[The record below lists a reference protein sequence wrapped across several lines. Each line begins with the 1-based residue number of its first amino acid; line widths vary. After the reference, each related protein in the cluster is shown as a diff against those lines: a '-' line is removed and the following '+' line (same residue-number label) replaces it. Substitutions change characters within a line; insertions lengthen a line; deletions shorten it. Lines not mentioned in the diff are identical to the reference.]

1 MLDEQTRQLYCPGM
15 PSLRKERKST
25 SDIARQRSAFSD
37 LAAGLV
43 VLVVSEMTLLA
54 LDPDASASPFHLAW
68 VLSPL
73 LGIGLLVWAQARI
86 LGRCDE
92 RERADELS
100 AMAIGFA
107 VVMPALGAVGVL
119 QAAGIGDVRQQL
131 QLTTGL
137 GIAAWIV
144 ASLLR
149 KRRAS

>member
-1 MLDEQTRQLYCPGM
+1 M
-15 PSLRKERKST
+15 PSLGEERKST
-25 SDIARQRSAFSD
+25 SDIARQRSASSD

-54 LDPDASASPFHLAW
+54 LDPDASASPLHLAW

-119 QAAGIGDVRQQL
+119 QAAEIGDVRQQL

-149 KRRAS
+149 KRRAA

>member
-1 MLDEQTRQLYCPGM
+1 MASPHR
-15 PSLRKERKST
+15 ERKSA
-25 SDIARQRSAFSD
+25 SDIARHRSASRD
-37 LAAGLV
+37 LVAGLA
-43 VLVVSEMTLLA
+43 VLIISQMSLLA
-54 LDPDASASPFHLAW
+54 MDPDASAGPLHLAW

-73 LGIGLLVWAQARI
+73 VGIGLLVWAQVRI

-92 RERADELS
+92 RERVDELS

-107 VVMPALGAVGVL
+107 VVITALAAVGVL
-119 QAAGIGDVRQQL
+119 QAAGIGDARQQL
-131 QLTTGL
+131 QMTTGL